1 MQAETIL
8 DFGSF
13 NPVHRGHVAVADA
26 VLESTEAEALW
37 FVVSPQNPFKAGK
50 ELAPE
55 TDRIEM
61 ARIALQSAVHSDRMA
76 VSDIEFRLP
85 KPNRTIRT
93 LEKLRTEYPGR
104 KFSLLIG
111 SDNMAGFPK
120 WVHSQEILDRYRVLV
135 YPRPGYPTPESA
147 RSDGFTILTNLKEL
161 PQAATDVR
169 TRIARGENPGAEL
182 PGGVWEYIK
191 KHRLYGYSAGT
202 EELTDEITALNSAI
216 EQRPDDARL
225 LIRRGKLL
233 HRTGRFDCALND
245 FLRAKRL
252 CPDNPEADAYIAL
265 LREIFAFR
273 HFDLYNP

>member
-8 DFGSF
+8 YFGSF

-233 HRTGRFDCALND
+233 HRTGRVDCALND

>member
-8 DFGSF
+8 YFGSF

-26 VLESTEAEALW
+26 VLKSTGAGALW
-37 FVVSPQNPFKAGK
+37 FVVSPQNPFKTNE

-55 TDRIEM
+55 TDRLEM
-61 ARIALQSAVHSDRMA
+61 VRIALQSAVRSDLMA

-93 LEKLRTEYPGR
+93 LEKLRSEYPDR

-120 WVHSQEILDRYRVLV
+120 WVHSREILDGYRVLV

-182 PGGVWEYIK
+182 PGGVWEYIE

-202 EELTDEITALNSAI
+202 D
-216 EQRPDDARL
+216 R
-225 LIRRGKLL
+225 
-233 HRTGRFDCALND
+233 
-245 FLRAKRL
+245 
-252 CPDNPEADAYIAL
+252 
-265 LREIFAFR
+265 
-273 HFDLYNP
+273 

>member
-8 DFGSF
+8 YFGSF

-85 KPNRTIRT
+85 KPNRTIHT

>member
-8 DFGSF
+8 YFGSF

-61 ARIALQSAVHSDRMA
+61 ARIALQSDVHSDRMA

>member
-8 DFGSF
+8 YFGSF
-13 NPVHRGHVAVADA
+13 NPVHRGHVAMADA

>member
-8 DFGSF
+8 YFGSF

-120 WVHSQEILDRYRVLV
+120 WVHSQEILDRYQVLV

>member
-8 DFGSF
+8 YFGSF
-13 NPVHRGHVAVADA
+13 NPAHRGHVAVADA
-26 VLESTEAEALW
+26 VLESTGAEALW

>member
-8 DFGSF
+8 YFGSF

-93 LEKLRTEYPGR
+93 LEKLCTEYPGR

>member
-8 DFGSF
+8 YFGSF

-104 KFSLLIG
+104 KVSLLIG

>member
-8 DFGSF
+8 YFGSF

-26 VLESTEAEALW
+26 VLESTEAETLW

>member
-8 DFGSF
+8 YFGSF

-76 VSDIEFRLP
+76 ISDIEFRLP

>member
-8 DFGSF
+8 YFGSF

-93 LEKLRTEYPGR
+93 LEKLRTEYPCR

>member
-8 DFGSF
+8 YFGSF

-169 TRIARGENPGAEL
+169 ARIARGENPGAEL

>member
-8 DFGSF
+8 YFGSF

-85 KPNRTIRT
+85 KPNRTIH
-93 LEKLRTEYPGR
+93 TEYPGR

>member
-8 DFGSF
+8 YFGSF

-111 SDNMAGFPK
+111 GDNMAGFPK

>member
-8 DFGSF
+8 YFGSF

-85 KPNRTIRT
+85 KPNRSIRT

>member
-8 DFGSF
+8 YFGSF

-202 EELTDEITALNSAI
+202 EELTDEITALNNAI

>member
-8 DFGSF
+8 YFGSF

-26 VLESTEAEALW
+26 VLESTEAEAHW

-76 VSDIEFRLP
+76 VSDIDFRLP

>member
-8 DFGSF
+8 YFGSF

-182 PGGVWEYIK
+182 PGGMWEYIK

>member
-8 DFGSF
+8 YFGSF

>member
-8 DFGSF
+8 YFGSF

-233 HRTGRFDCALND
+233 HRTGRFDCALTD
-245 FLRAKRL
+245 FLRATRL

>member
-8 DFGSF
+8 YFGSF

-147 RSDGFTILTNLKEL
+147 RSAGLPLFMHLKEP

>member
-8 DFGSF
+8 YFGSF

-104 KFSLLIG
+104 KFSLLIV

>member
-8 DFGSF
+8 YFGSF

-233 HRTGRFDCALND
+233 HRTGRFDCALNV

>member
-8 DFGSF
+8 YFGSF

-26 VLESTEAEALW
+26 VVESTEAEALW

>member
-8 DFGSF
+8 YFGSF

-104 KFSLLIG
+104 KCSLLSG

>member
-8 DFGSF
+8 YFGSF

-161 PQAATDVR
+161 PQAATDVW

>member
-8 DFGSF
+8 YFGSF

-111 SDNMAGFPK
+111 SDYMAGFPK

>member
-8 DFGSF
+8 YFGTF

>member
-8 DFGSF
+8 YFGSF

-202 EELTDEITALNSAI
+202 EERTDEITALNSAI

>member
-8 DFGSF
+8 YFGSF

-50 ELAPE
+50 ELATE

>member
-8 DFGSF
+8 YFGSF

-169 TRIARGENPGAEL
+169 TRVARGENPGAEL

>member
-8 DFGSF
+8 YFGSF

-26 VLESTEAEALW
+26 ELESTEAEALW

>member
-8 DFGSF
+8 YFGSF

-104 KFSLLIG
+104 KFSLLNG

>member
-8 DFGSF
+8 YFGSF

-147 RSDGFTILTNLKEL
+147 RSDGFTILTTLKEL

>member
-8 DFGSF
+8 YFGSF

-233 HRTGRFDCALND
+233 HRTGRFDCALTD

>member
-1 MQAETIL
+1 MQTETIL
-8 DFGSF
+8 YFGSF